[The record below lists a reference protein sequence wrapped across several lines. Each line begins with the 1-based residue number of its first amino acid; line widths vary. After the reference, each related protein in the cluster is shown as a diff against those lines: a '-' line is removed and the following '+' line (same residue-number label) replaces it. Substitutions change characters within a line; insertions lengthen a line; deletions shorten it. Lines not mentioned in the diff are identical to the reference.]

1 MLSLGFARFI
11 LSLILLNLGLT
22 LVSLSLVWV

>member
-1 MLSLGFARFI
+1 MFSLGLARFI
-11 LSLILLNLGLT
+11 LSLILMNIGLA